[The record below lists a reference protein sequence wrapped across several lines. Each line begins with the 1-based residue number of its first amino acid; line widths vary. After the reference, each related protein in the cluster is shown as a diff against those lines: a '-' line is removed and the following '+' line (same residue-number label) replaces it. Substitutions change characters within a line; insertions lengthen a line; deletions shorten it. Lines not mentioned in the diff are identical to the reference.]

1 MARTKRLEHKLDEVR
16 WLSKQEAI
24 TYIDICD
31 DEFKTDWRPYLNQYD
46 NGSKGA
52 RFDKRQIDN
61 FMEHRK
67 IITGKPFEE
76 WVPKSLREQL

>member
-1 MARTKRLEHKLDEVR
+1 MARAKRLERRLDEVR

-24 TYIDICD
+24 TYIDISD
-31 DEFKTDWRPYLNQYD
+31 DEFKTDWKPYLNQYD

-52 RFDKRQIDN
+52 RFKKDQIDE

-76 WVPKSLREQL
+76 WQPKSLRQQ